1 MPAPSIEESANR
13 FVNRPGEGVVG
24 FLELHLYSFS
34 FGYQLFYLFRR
45 HFTRFCCSVMKK
57 SSPAKG
63 IGVRYRVSRKARS
76 AGADSPAYFFF
87 VFALA
92 SRSSFAFRFDSA
104 IYSRYSFK
112 EFSAWCGL
120 GRKSAMSQSKIFA
133 SSFK

>member
-45 HFTRFCCSVMKK
+45 HFTRFCCSVMNK
-57 SSPAKG
+57 SSSAKG

-76 AGADSPAYFFF
+76 AGADSPAYFFL
-87 VFALA
+87 VFAFAFFFL
-92 SRSSFAFRFDSA
+92 SFSSSFLRSSSSYFLAMISYLALIFGCNSM
-104 IYSRYSFK
+104 YSSIV
-112 EFSAWCGL
+112 SV
-120 GRKSAMSQSKIFA
+120 ST
-133 SSFK
+133 